1 MTIGFW
7 QVLLV
12 GLVLALLFGSR
23 HIPALAADAA
33 RGLKAARR
41 QLTGRLQAD
50 EPFDDP
56 ADANRKR

>member
-1 MTIGFW
+1 MTIGLW

-23 HIPALAADAA
+23 HLPALAADAA

-41 QLTGRLQAD
+41 QVAARPTAD

-56 ADANRKR
+56 AGADRKR